1 MLKLINVSLV
11 ELVLHEISSQ
21 SLKENS
27 FCLYL
32 SHGDVLVNQGTLKC
46 LPEWY

>member
-1 MLKLINVSLV
+1 MLKLRNVSLA
-11 ELVLHEISSQ
+11 EFVLHEISSQ

-27 FCLYL
+27 FCFYL